1 MKLSKCKFAKQSITY
16 LGHVVS
22 VARVSTDPSKVQ
34 VIQDWPMPKIVKEV
48 RGFLGLARYYRKYV
62 RHFGII
68 AKPLTQLLCKDA
80 PFEWIEVHTAAF
92 QSLKQALSTAPCLAL
107 PDFTVPFHIE
117 TDACATGIGVVL
129 TQNGHP
135 LA

>member
-1 MKLSKCKFAKQSITY
+1 LKLSKCKFAKQSITY

>member
-1 MKLSKCKFAKQSITY
+1 MSGI
-16 LGHVVS
+16 
-22 VARVSTDPSKVQ
+22 
-34 VIQDWPMPKIVKEV
+34 
-48 RGFLGLARYYRKYV
+48 
-62 RHFGII
+62 FGII

-92 QSLKQALSTAPCLAL
+92 QSLKQALSIAPCLAL

-117 TDACATGIGVVL
+117 TDACATGICAVL

-135 LA
+135 LAYVSKALGVKISASQLMKRNTWLSSWK

>member
-1 MKLSKCKFAKQSITY
+1 MKLSKCKFAKQSIID
-16 LGHVVS
+16 LGHEVS
-22 VARVSTDPSKVQ
+22 AAGVSTDPSKVQ

-92 QSLKQALSTAPCLAL
+92 QSLKQALSIAPCLAL

-117 TDACATGIGVVL
+117 TDACATGIGAVL
-129 TQNGHP
+129 T
-135 LA
+135 